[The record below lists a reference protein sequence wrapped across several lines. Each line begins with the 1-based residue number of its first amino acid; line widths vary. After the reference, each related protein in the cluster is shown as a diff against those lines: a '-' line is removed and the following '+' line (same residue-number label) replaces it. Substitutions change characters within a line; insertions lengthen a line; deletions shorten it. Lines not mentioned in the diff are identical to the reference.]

1 MPLQVNLCYLKGVEL
16 DLKRRKIA
24 VLMGGWSREREVS
37 LKSGE
42 NVYQALKRL
51 GYRAVK
57 VDLAAPEELIPE
69 LAGVEVAFICLHGGL
84 GEDGTLQALLDLLRI
99 PYTGSPALAC
109 RLAMDKLLAKEAFER
124 AGLPT
129 PPYLRYEPSPRW
141 PKLAREGLGL
151 PLVLK
156 PIGEGSSLG
165 VQIIRKEEELEE
177 ALRRAREQL
186 GEGFFAERYIPG
198 KEVTAGVLR
207 IDGEDRALPL
217 IELRPRREFYDYQ
230 AKYTPGETEFIIP
243 AELDERVTLK
253 VQELALEAHRALGC
267 FGFSRV
273 DLRVTEAGGVHIL
286 EVNTIPGMTQ
296 TSDLPKAAQAAGISF
311 EELVEYML
319 QTAQEKQEEGKEKG
333 REGKGRKGGEE
344 GCPRSRGGR

>member
-1 MPLQVNLCYLKGVEL
+1 MPLQVNLCYPDTDTVEL
-16 DLKRRKIA
+16 DLDLRRREIA

-42 NVYQALKRL
+42 NVYRALKKL

-57 VDLAAPEELIPE
+57 VDLAAPDELIPK
-69 LAGVEVAFICLHGGL
+69 LAGIEVAFICLHGGL
-84 GEDGTLQALLDLLRI
+84 GEDGTLQALLDVLGI

-129 PPYLRYEPSPRW
+129 PPWLRYEPDPKW
-141 PKLAREGLGL
+141 PELARERLGL

-165 VQIIRKEEELEE
+165 VEIVRREEELEG
-177 ALRRAREQL
+177 AIRRAREHL
-186 GEGFFAERYIPG
+186 GEEFFAERYIPG
-198 KEVTAGVLR
+198 KEITAGILR
-207 IDGEDRALPL
+207 TRGEDRALPL

-230 AKYTPGETEFIIP
+230 AKYLPGETEFIIP
-243 AELDERVTLK
+243 AELDESTTGK
-253 VQELALEAHRALGC
+253 VQKLALEAHRALGC
-267 FGFSRV
+267 YGFSRV
-273 DLRVTEAGGVHIL
+273 DLRVTEAGEAYIL
-286 EVNTIPGMTQ
+286 EVNAIPGMTE

-319 QTAQEKQEEGKEKG
+319 QTAQKGEVKEDA
-333 REGKGRKGGEE
+333 
-344 GCPRSRGGR
+344 